1 MNYEEF
7 KEKMVEVVN
16 GAFEDSGF
24 SLVKTDPTILA
35 NEVMRETYMFCE
47 TAHEKEKVVP
57 IIYPEEEY
65 KHFINS
71 DMSFEEVMELLVTS
85 LSKAGMGMKTQ
96 EQVDLKKLSDLNYV
110 QNHIFVR
117 VLNMDKNKELLKNIP
132 HRLWNDLAVYCE
144 IVVMET
150 PDGTQESVKVSNSL
164 LKGLGISESELF
176 KMAYANTQK
185 GGFVVTRFEDINP
198 LLALIANDEAPMLV
212 CTNKKGVKGANFIL
226 FGDQLKMISDQMGGG
241 NFIILPSSIHEV
253 ICIPDN
259 EEDSFFI
266 DMVKDVNRTS
276 VEPEEVL
283 SNTSYR
289 YIAAEDKV
297 VIMESTNSAIE

>member
-7 KEKMVEVVN
+7 KKKMVEVVN

-24 SLVKTDPTILA
+24 SLVKTNPTILA
-35 NEVMRETYMFCE
+35 NGVMRETYMFCE
-47 TAHEKEKVVP
+47 TTHEKEKVVP

-85 LSKAGMGMKTQ
+85 LSKEGRGMKTQ
-96 EQVDLKKLSDLNYV
+96 KQVDLKKLSDLNYV

-144 IVVMET
+144 IIVMENQ
-150 PDGTQESVKVSNSL
+150 DGTQGSVKVSNSL
-164 LKGLGISESELF
+164 LKGLGISEYELF

-185 GGFVVTRFEDINP
+185 GGFVVTRFEEINP
-198 LLALIANDEAPMLV
+198 LLALIANDEVPMLV
-212 CTNKKGVKGANFIL
+212 CTNKKKIKGANFIL

-266 DMVKDVNRTS
+266 DVVKDVNRTS

-283 SNTSYR
+283 SDTSYR

-297 VIMESTNSAIE
+297 VIMG